1 MDFGKFGEEKEN
13 NLTIGKDVFRKLQT
27 NFCRANHVYCQCFG
41 ADFLPLTGAAG
52 TAEQQE
58 FFIKAFNG
66 TPSVRLS
73 PLIEDNSVESVVE
86 DDMTLPYLKLSAV
99 IVRELGKVV
108 AFWAVYGVIEE
119 KLGEDVELPQGCYV
133 VKEEDYYAS
142 IALLETVLKEYAI
155 KRDLE
160 SHAIE
165 RAENES
171 NRMEELENELRFLS
185 IMNNIHKE
193 NRGDMSF
200 AELAEN
206 IISQGASYLDVPY
219 AVLLQRV
226 RGLNQIAEV
235 AHFWK
240 NGINPLQ
247 SATEKTDIESY
258 PFFTGKTYI
267 FSSDSI
273 LPDAFE
279 EYFNR
284 HGIKAGIFMPIEIGG
299 GPNMYLMIAVPGI
312 PRKFSISD
320 IQFMSDM
327 KKILQNTL
335 VKKIRQNSLAGSFSA
350 LENLIN
356 KINSAIL
363 VSDPDTYN
371 MLYMN
376 KAYKKLA
383 SESDINNGI
392 RQLFAN
398 HMVIDDESHTEFFDA
413 KSGKWFD
420 IFSTSISWVDG
431 RNTILSVIN
440 ETTEK
445 KTYLQQVEKKANN
458 DFLTGLYNRMR
469 FEKDLSVTMAK
480 AEELGSTGALIYLD
494 LDDFKSVTE
503 GMGHQYGDELLK
515 EISRAL
521 TMIDGIENS
530 CYAMGAEQFS
540 IIVNHINYPRL
551 SDILLKIKRTFD
563 RPWFL
568 KNSEYYCYMNMGI
581 ALFPVNG
588 RTVEDIMKKADIA
601 LFESKRHGRNGYEY
615 YIEEMIQGGIRRS
628 DLEKNI
634 LFAAKDNFSEFGVF
648 FQPILNLDGTVSG
661 AEALVRWHSRELG
674 FVAPDSFIPMAEYL
688 RLMSPIGSY
697 VLLQALR
704 ACKQWADSGR
714 PEYKVHV
721 NLSVSQLIESDIL
734 DQIEKA
740 LKETGLEPEKLVIE
754 VTESL
759 AINDIDR
766 MKRILGKI
774 RDIGVFV
781 ALDDFGQ
788 GYSSLNYIRK
798 MPINMIKIDRSYI
811 AGIAG
816 DNFQQ
821 SFVKMVVEL
830 ANSMNLSV
838 CAEGV
843 EYAEDEM
850 VVKALRVDKMQGYL
864 FDKPL
869 SLEQFVKRYV

>member
-1 MDFGKFGEEKEN
+1 MDFGIGGDVKEN
-13 NLTIGKDVFRKLQT
+13 GLTFRKDVFIKLQQ
-27 NFCRANHVYCQCFG
+27 NFCRANHVYSQCFG
-41 ADFLPLTGAAG
+41 ADFIPIIPTVG
-52 TAEQQE
+52 TVEQQE

-66 TPSVRLS
+66 PVSGRLF

-86 DDMTLPYLKLSAV
+86 DDTVLPYLKLSAV
-99 IVRELGKVV
+99 IVRHLGKVV

-119 KLGEDVELPQGCYV
+119 YLNDDVQLPEGCYV
-133 VKEEDYYAS
+133 VKEKDYYS
-142 IALLETVLKEYAI
+142 SLALLETVLKEYVL
-155 KRDLE
+155 KQD
-160 SHAIE
+160 IE
-165 RAENES
+165 EHDIRKAEDES
-171 NRMEELENELRFLS
+171 NRMEKLENELRFLS

-193 NRGDMSF
+193 NKGDVSF
-200 AELAEN
+200 AELAGN
-206 IISQGASYLDVPY
+206 IISQGANYLDVPY

-226 RGLNQIAEV
+226 RGINQIAEV

-240 NGINPLQ
+240 NDTNPLN
-247 SATEKTDIESY
+247 SVTKDTNIENY

-273 LPDAFE
+273 LPDIFE
-279 EYFNR
+279 AYFTKHSIR
-284 HGIKAGIFMPIEIGG
+284 AAIFMPIEIGG
-299 GPNMYLMIAVPGI
+299 GPNMYLMIAVPHI
-312 PRKFSISD
+312 SRKFSISD
-320 IQFMSDM
+320 IQFASDM
-327 KKILQNTL
+327 KRILQSSL

-356 KINSAIL
+356 KIDSAIL
-363 VSDPDTYN
+363 VSDPETYN

-376 KAYKKLA
+376 NAYKKL
-383 SESDINNGI
+383 SGESDINGGM
-392 RQLFAN
+392 RQLLSN
-398 HMVIDDESHTEFFDA
+398 KNVSDEDSHTEFFDV

-420 IFSTSISWVDG
+420 VFVTRIVWVDG
-431 RNTILSVIN
+431 RNTILSVIS
-440 ETTEK
+440 EITEK
-445 KTYLQQVEKKANN
+445 KNYLQQVEKRANN

-469 FEKDLSVTMAK
+469 FEKDLTTTMAK

-494 LDDFKSVTE
+494 LDDFKSVSE
-503 GMGHQYGDELLK
+503 GMGHQYGDELLR

-521 TMIDGIENS
+521 TLIDGIENS
-530 CYAMGAEQFS
+530 CYSMGTEQFS

-588 RTVEDIMKKADIA
+588 RTKEDIMKKADIA

-628 DLEKNI
+628 DLEKSI
-634 LFAAKDNFSEFGVF
+634 LFAAKNNFSEFGVF
-648 FQPILNLDGTVSG
+648 YQPIFNLDGSISG
-661 AEALVRWHSRELG
+661 AEALVRWNSRELG

-697 VLLQALR
+697 VLVQALK
-704 ACKQWADSGR
+704 ACKQWVDAGR
-714 PEYKVHV
+714 PEYKIHV
-721 NLSVSQLIESDIL
+721 NLSVTQLIESDIL
-734 DQIEKA
+734 DQIQSSLNKV
-740 LKETGLEPEKLVIE
+740 GLAPEHLVIE

-759 AINDIDR
+759 AVNDLDR
-766 MKRILGKI
+766 MKKILGKI
-774 RDIGVFV
+774 RDIGVLV

-788 GYSSLNYIRK
+788 GYSSLNYIRE

-811 AGIAG
+811 SGIST
-816 DNFQQ
+816 DSFQQ

-830 ANSMNLSV
+830 AGSMNISV

-843 EYAEDEM
+843 EYLEDEM
-850 VVKALRVDKMQGYL
+850 VVKSLNVGKMQGYL

-869 SLEQFVKRYV
+869 NFESFVKKYV